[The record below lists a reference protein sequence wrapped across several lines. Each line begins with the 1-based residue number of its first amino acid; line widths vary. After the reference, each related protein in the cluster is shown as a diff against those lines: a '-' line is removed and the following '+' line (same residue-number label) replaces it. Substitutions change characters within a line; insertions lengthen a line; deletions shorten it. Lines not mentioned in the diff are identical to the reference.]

1 MSAPADR
8 LHHAA
13 HLLARAADPGG
24 RHEHNRDR
32 DIAQAC
38 AHALVDIAWS
48 LRTLA
53 AKKEPS

>member
-13 HLLARAADPGG
+13 HLLARAAEVDRRDP
-24 RHEHNRDR
+24 DR
-32 DIAQAC
+32 AVAAAC

-53 AKKEPS
+53 GGRKDKP